1 VIINRHL
8 RNRFSRSELVM
19 LDSSAEEHQTD
30 PNCRYHQSLND
41 QKESLKKEGQ
51 SKQDM
56 TRVTRQ
62 RSSHCLI
69 MESARG
75 PLLDAVITP
84 QLIRSWL
91 LLGKARQTPGSH
103 RPILTTSPNCN
114 VSAELSHRRPWNQ
127 DVTIALKF
135 CGGLP
140 ASPANFVSWED
151 HFPM

>member
-1 VIINRHL
+1 
-8 RNRFSRSELVM
+8 M

-56 TRVTRQ
+56 DTRDATEIFPLSDTV
-62 RSSHCLI
+62 

-127 DVTIALKF
+127 DVTITLKF